1 MRAGKPLKGPAERSR
16 APKSGFP
23 IRLGAGLLCCAACAK
38 PGLAYELATHAAL
51 TREAFLASRLNAPAT
66 LSAPTPLLEQ
76 LGLGTLPGNL
86 GVAYID
92 LTRGAAKERSAF
104 PSDDP
109 EFGQRKIDEA
119 NRQSPFAPK
128 VPTLA
133 AWLML
138 GAIREDDVPFDPG
151 EMENSPQDESFGTF
165 TRVFH
170 HFYDPRWNR
179 PLSAGPKQLGR
190 SAPDWAIR
198 GAEGADLRENAFSI
212 AAAREA
218 MWRALTLK
226 LAPAIPYADGPQ
238 LNVGFVPTAA
248 IPTRE
253 ALRTAY
259 WATTFRALGDAVH
272 LLQDMA
278 QPQHTRNDAHAG
290 VGCVVGSCGAGHK
303 SYYEAYVEARVK
315 GTNRFTLRERFYE
328 TYGISE
334 VVEHLTPAPVAFGG
348 YPIPRFSRY
357 DDYFSTATGLD
368 SAAGI
373 GLANY
378 SNQGFYTA
386 GTVPGTAEAV
396 QYASPPPAVN
406 ALDSRIIPAAE
417 VVNAAGRKVERGKL
431 RLFFGSVR
439 DALDPARSS
448 AEVPLASEGVFDQ
461 FLNAADRRNIT
472 LNHYNYAAQAELLL
486 PRAVAYSAGLIDYFF
501 RGTLEIGLPDEG
513 VFAVVDAGAGL
524 CKDACGF
531 ERIKLR
537 LTNATPQEAMGPGV
551 AVAVVKF
558 HRNDCYRSDL
568 SGDPGGPNF
577 AGDGCRRTEEE
588 IVVSAGRAVAALPS
602 GATLAL
608 AFEFKAQPIPI
619 NATDVTL
626 QVVYRG
632 KLGNE
637 DDAVAVT
644 TRNVAEPTY
653 LALENTTDYR
663 FSGATQSYS
672 PSGAPAT
679 FAGAHVKFGAAGKVV
694 AGNATIPAPG
704 YAQIAYLA
712 DRAGIPVIVD
722 FAATDLSGGHPLTAT
737 LPAFEF
743 LRPAGTG
750 AAYASSW
757 PVSRV
762 RGMYRRFVYSV
773 ARTQG
778 YEVYVC
784 SPDFNPAACA
794 EAGLPPLTATHAVPW
809 PIAF

>member
-1 MRAGKPLKGPAERSR
+1 MGPAERSR
-16 APKSGFP
+16 ASQFGLA
-23 IRLGAGLLCCAACAK
+23 IRFVASLLCCAAWATPCS
-38 PGLAYELATHAAL
+38 AYELATHAAL
-51 TREAFLASRLNAPAT
+51 TREAFLASRLNAAAA
-66 LSAPTPLLEQ
+66 LSASIPLLEQ

-92 LTRGAAKERSAF
+92 LARGTATERSAF

-109 EFGQRKIDEA
+109 EFGQRKIDES
-119 NRQSPFAPK
+119 NRQSSFVPRL
-128 VPTLA
+128 PTLS

-151 EMENSPQDESFGTF
+151 EMENSPQDEPHGTF
-165 TRVFH
+165 TRVLN
-170 HFYDPRWNR
+170 HFYDPYLNR
-179 PLSAGPKQLGR
+179 SLTVEGVALRQA
-190 SAPDWAIR
+190 APDWAIR
-198 GAEGADLRENAFSI
+198 GAEGSDLRENAFSI

-218 MWRALTLK
+218 MWRGLTLK
-226 LAPAIPYADGPQ
+226 LAPAAPFADGPQ
-238 LNVGFVPTAA
+238 MSLGFVPTAA

-290 VGCVVGSCGAGHK
+290 VGCAAGSCATGHK
-303 SYYEAYVEARVK
+303 SYYEAYVESRVK
-315 GTNRFTLRERFYE
+315 GSGKFTLRERFYR
-328 TYGISE
+328 TYGIND
-334 VVEHLTPAPVAFGG
+334 VVENATPNPIAFGG
-348 YPIPRFSRY
+348 YPIPRFARY
-357 DDYFSTATGLD
+357 DDYFSTAIGADSTTGT
-368 SAAGI
+368 

-378 SNQGFYTA
+378 SNQGFYSAGTAPFTA
-386 GTVPGTAEAV
+386 GAV
-396 QYASPPPAVN
+396 QYPSPPASTAGLGV
-406 ALDSRIIPAAE
+406 RTIPSAE
-417 VVNAAGRKVERGKL
+417 VMNAAGRTIGRGDL
-431 RLFFGSVR
+431 RLLIGPVR
-439 DALDPARSS
+439 DSFDGSRSAPAV
-448 AEVPLASEGVFDQ
+448 ALASEGAFDQ
-461 FLNAADRRNIT
+461 FLNATGARHIT

-486 PRAVAYSAGLIDYFF
+486 PRAVAYSAGLIDHFF

-524 CKDACGF
+524 CKDTCGF
-531 ERIKLR
+531 PLIKLR
-537 LTNATPQEAMGPGV
+537 LTNATPTEAIGPGI

-568 SGDPGGPNF
+568 SGEPGGPNF
-577 AGDGCRRTEEE
+577 AGDGCRKAEEE
-588 IVVSAGRAVAALPS
+588 IVVSAGRAIASLPS
-602 GATLAL
+602 GATQAL
-608 AFEFKAQPIPI
+608 TFDFESQPIPI

-632 KLGNE
+632 RLGSE

-653 LALENTTDYR
+653 LAVENTTDYR
-663 FSGATQSYS
+663 YSAATASYV
-672 PSGAPAT
+672 PSGAPTTFVGARAT
-679 FAGAHVKFGAAGKVV
+679 FGTAGKAV
-694 AGNATIPAPG
+694 AGSATIPAPG

-712 DRAGIPVIVD
+712 DRAGAPVIVD
-722 FAATDLSGGHPLTAT
+722 FAAANLSGGHPLTAT

-743 LRPAGTG
+743 LLPAGTG
-750 AAYASSW
+750 TVYASNW

-778 YEVYVC
+778 YEVYLC

-794 EAGLPPLTATHAVPW
+794 EAGLPPLTTTHAVPW

>member
-1 MRAGKPLKGPAERSR
+1 MWATP
-16 APKSGFP
+16 
-23 IRLGAGLLCCAACAK
+23 C
-38 PGLAYELATHAAL
+38 LAYELATHAAL

-66 LSAPTPLLEQ
+66 LAAPTPLLEQ

-86 GVAYID
+86 GGAYID
-92 LTRGAAKERSAF
+92 LARGAATERSAF

-119 NRQSPFAPK
+119 NRQSPIAPK
-128 VPTLA
+128 LPTLA

-151 EMENSPQDESFGTF
+151 EMENSPQDEPLGTF
-165 TRVFH
+165 TRVLN
-170 HFYDPRWNR
+170 HFYDPYLNR
-179 PLSAGPKQLGR
+179 SITAEGVSIRQK
-190 SAPDWAIR
+190 APDWAIR
-198 GAEGADLRENAFSI
+198 GAEGSDLRENAFSI

-218 MWRALTLK
+218 MWRGLTLK
-226 LAPAIPYADGPQ
+226 LAPALPYADGPQ
-238 LNVGFVPTAA
+238 LNAGFVPSAS

-290 VGCVVGSCGAGHK
+290 VFCAAGSCATGHK
-303 SYYEAYVEARVK
+303 SYYEAYVESRVK
-315 GTNRFTLRERFYE
+315 GSGRFTLRERFFR
-328 TYGISE
+328 TRGIDD
-334 VVEHLTPAPVAFGG
+334 VEEGVKPKAIAFGG
-348 YPIPRFSRY
+348 YPIPRFARY
-357 DDYFSTATGLD
+357 DDYFSTATGD
-368 SAAGI
+368 NSKSGA

-378 SNQGFYTA
+378 SNQGFYSAGTAPFTA
-386 GTVPGTAEAV
+386 GAV
-396 QYASPPPAVN
+396 QYPSPPASAAGLADRTV
-406 ALDSRIIPAAE
+406 AAAE
-417 VVNAAGRKVERGKL
+417 VENAAGDRVNRGAL
-431 RLFFGSVR
+431 RLLVGPVR
-439 DALDPARSS
+439 DSFDGSKS
-448 AEVPLASEGVFDQ
+448 APDVPLASEGAFDQ
-461 FLNAADRRNIT
+461 FLKPTGSRHIT
-472 LNHYNYAAQAELLL
+472 LNHYIYAAQAELLL

-524 CKDACGF
+524 CRDACGF

-537 LTNATPQEAMGPGV
+537 LTNSTPQEAMGPGI

-577 AGDGCRRTEEE
+577 AGDGCRMREEE
-588 IVVSAGRAVAALPS
+588 IVVSDGRAIAALPS

-608 AFEFKAQPIPI
+608 AFDFTSQPIPI

-632 KLGNE
+632 KLGSE
-637 DDAVAVT
+637 DDAVAVA

-663 FSGATQSYS
+663 YSATTASYA
-672 PSGAPAT
+672 PSGAPTTFTGARAT
-679 FAGAHVKFGAAGKVV
+679 FGTAGKAV

-712 DRAGIPVIVD
+712 DRAGAPVIVD
-722 FAATDLSGGHPLTAT
+722 FAAANLTGGHPLTAT

-743 LRPAGTG
+743 LLPAGTG
-750 AAYASSW
+750 TTYASNW
-757 PVSRV
+757 PVSRA

-778 YEVYVC
+778 YDVYLC

-794 EAGLPPLTATHAVPW
+794 EAGLPPLTTTHAVPW
-809 PIAF
+809 PVTF